1 MISRYTVH
9 VDGRHDPIAV
19 RDRLHGC
26 LSEWEVVADVHVT
39 AGDGRY
45 TVHVDW
51 DIDHPDWAE
60 ECWPMHAGG
69 QLGRAVESVDVTAE
83 VVCHDQP
90 VPVVLEVDT
99 TPPRPPYE
107 LDRPGNR
114 PEGHAEGLLAAD
126 PYSPTHGGTQA
137 TQDALSSSALE
148 RLILAAADADGPW
161 TLHGP
166 DPEWTIRDAT
176 VWVRR
181 HGPGLITG
189 LAHTTCAEQH
199 KGGQP

>member
-51 DIDHPDWAE
+51 DIDHPDWAD
-60 ECWPMHAGG
+60 ECWPMHAADA
-69 QLGRAVESVDVTAE
+69 LGHAAERVDGVTDAV
-83 VVCHDQP
+83 VVCHDRP

-126 PYSPTHGGTQA
+126 PYSPPTAG
-137 TQDALSSSALE
+137 L
-148 RLILAAADADGPW
+148 RPPR
-161 TLHGP
+161 TL
-166 DPEWTIRDAT
+166 
-176 VWVRR
+176 
-181 HGPGLITG
+181 
-189 LAHTTCAEQH
+189 
-199 KGGQP
+199 